1 MKKFAYT
8 LMVAMT
14 ALLGFGSV
22 ASAYPPD
29 YPPTSPPTTV
39 DPGTD
44 LPITG
49 SGGVSSLVLVAVI
62 LLAVGVGLFVTA
74 QVRRRSEV
82 SA

>member
-1 MKKFAYT
+1 MKKFAYALIAT
-8 LMVAMT
+8 MT

-29 YPPTSPPTTV
+29 YPPTSTPITV
-39 DPGTD
+39 PDTD
-44 LPITG
+44 LPVTG

-62 LLAVGVGLFVTA
+62 LLTVGVGLFVTA

-82 SA
+82 GA